1 MPPSG
6 FSQEAIN
13 GLLDF
18 VSDAYK
24 KTLDRYRGQNL
35 TEESVLN
42 ESIQYLGGVVSRSVP
57 LVMDGT
63 VSEVGVRGLQRFVA
77 TNYKDL
83 ITEIHSGK
91 KQEGQA
97 MQAEIDHIGRYLEQ
111 FKL

>member
-13 GLLDF
+13 GLLVF
-18 VSDAYK
+18 VRDAYQN
-24 KTLDRYRGQNL
+24 TLDRYRGQDL

-42 ESIQYLGGVVSRSVP
+42 DSVQYLDGVVRDSVP

-63 VSEVGVRGLQRFVA
+63 VSELGVRGLQRFVA

-83 ITEIHSGK
+83 VAEIHSGK

-97 MQAEIDHIGRYLEQ
+97 MQAEIDHIGQYLEQ